1 MSISKDASET
11 ATARKHLWTAIVD
24 WVQAEGGHVHPALT
38 LQGNGPSRG
47 VYATHEIPLGDLLIR
62 IPPKC
67 VVSGA
72 NVSPERKRNN
82 TADSHPATTA
92 SPWLRCLAAYYQ
104 TTCTKKEKS
113 EYDPYLESLPDDYE
127 TLFQWTDLQVEQNL
141 AGTSLGELDR
151 TEDSLSTRYRQAVRP
166 YLEALDLIST
176 TESSHDNKKELRDF
190 QHACMCI
197 STRGFHLQQQDND
210 NENAQDYDS
219 PTFYHGP
226 FLLPVIDLL
235 NHDPPNKC
243 TTLRRDATT
252 EVFTMVAERSI
263 AAKEQVVHSYGDTLT
278 SAQILQTFGFV
289 PDTHTQRALE
299 GDLVD
304 GKLDKNLTPAVLS
317 KTKDLLVA
325 CRKIAQ
331 SDYPSQLQAVVTS
344 KHMEDE
350 VWDVSNLPTRNVKEI
365 SEDLTLSFK
374 PLLFSEELITLACAQ
389 FLPEDAYQEVF
400 GQVETTLLD
409 RSILEDYYLGNL
421 VCRSLLT
428 AIDNKVA
435 TYRPEGSVTDSDNGP
450 SLHRVQELLRKLVQA
465 KPNDL
470 ASHREIYGLTIQIE
484 EMASLEALRKEVE
497 DVAGCLER
505 GRSIELLQHSDTD
518 NHAEKRHRTE

>member
-11 ATARKHLWTAIVD
+11 ATANEHLWTAITD

-47 VYATHEIPLGDLLIR
+47 VYTTGEIPPGELLIR

-72 NVSPERKRNN
+72 NVSPEQKRNN
-82 TADSHPATTA
+82 TADSHPTKTA

-104 TTCTKKEKS
+104 ATCTKNKKS
-113 EYDPYLESLPDDYE
+113 EYDPYLKSLPNEYE
-127 TLFQWTDLQVEQNL
+127 TLFQWTDVQVAQHL
-141 AGTSLGELDR
+141 TGTSLGKLDR
-151 TEDSLSTRYRQAVRP
+151 TQDSLSTRYRQAVRP
-166 YLEALDLIST
+166 YLEALNLLST
-176 TESSHDNKKELRDF
+176 NESSHDKKKELRDF

-197 STRGFHLQQQDND
+197 STRGFHLQQQGND
-210 NENAQDYDS
+210 NETPQDDA
-219 PTFYHGP
+219 PPLYHGP

-243 TTLRRDATT
+243 TTLQRDAAT

-263 AAKEQVVHSYGDTLT
+263 AAKEQVVHSYGDSLT

-289 PDTHTQRALE
+289 PNVHIQRALKS
-299 GDLVD
+299 DLFNGKVD
-304 GKLDKNLTPAVLS
+304 NNLTPAVLS
-317 KTKDLLVA
+317 KSKDLLVA
-325 CRKIAQ
+325 CRKITK
-331 SDYPSQLQAVVTS
+331 SDYPSQLHAVVST
-344 KHMEDE
+344 KHTEDE

-365 SEDLTLSFK
+365 SEDLTLSSK
-374 PLLFSEELITLACAQ
+374 PFLFSEELITLVCAQ

-400 GQVETTLLD
+400 GLEGTTLLD

-421 VCRSLLT
+421 VCRSVLT
-428 AIDNKVA
+428 AIDDKLA
-435 TYRPEGSVTDSDNGP
+435 TYLLFGSVTDSDKGP
-450 SLHRVQELLRKLVQA
+450 PLHRDQESLRKLFQA

-470 ASHREIYGLTIQIE
+470 ASYRKMYGLTIRIE

-497 DVAGCLER
+497 DVVGCLEH
-505 GRSIELLQHSDTD
+505 GRSIELLHHDDTD
-518 NHAEKRHRTE
+518 NHAEKRQKTE